1 MFYNKKEVKMK
12 EKLKEIRTKLGKT
25 QKEMS
30 ALLGLGEITWQNY
43 ERGISKPKLET
54 LKKLSDYGFD
64 INWIT
69 SDDDSMLV
77 ENKGKVEENISAD
90 ASSAVNKS
98 KIFNILLNEMKL
110 LYQNVDLSNK
120 EQNYLE
126 NRAFDMSMNIASIA
140 QNDIEA
146 LRMIKLLV
154 NHEKENIRK

>member
-1 MFYNKKEVKMK
+1 MLCDKKGVKMR
-12 EKLKEIRTKLGKT
+12 EKLKEIRAKLGKT

-43 ERGISKPKLET
+43 ERGVSTPKLET
-54 LKKLSDYGFD
+54 LKKLNDYGFD

-69 SDDDSMLV
+69 SDDNNMLISNK
-77 ENKGKVEENISAD
+77 ENVEENMSPVV
-90 ASSAVNKS
+90 SPRVNKS

-110 LYQNVDLSNK
+110 LYENVDLSDK

-126 NRAFDMSMNIASIA
+126 NKAFDMYMNIAEIA
-140 QNDIEA
+140 QDDIEA

-154 NHEKENIRK
+154 NNEKQNIHK